1 MNKVKISSLS
11 MLDEK
16 KFKKLADERN
26 DWLNTGE
33 DVVIS
38 LNSIVNE
45 KASILRKSQ
54 YIVKVKKIIKEGF
67 LCKSIVLE
75 SVTGEMLPM
84 FNAGQKVSLTVNK
97 DDKYITKPYT
107 IISSPIK
114 SIDGEYVIAVLKD
127 TGNVVDEY
135 LFNDAKL
142 EEKFIISVPFGDFYY
157 NSIRDCKNIVAIVSD
172 DGIFSIYAMVQAIID
187 RTCDFNLDIFYTVKK
202 EVDILF
208 KEELEEYANNS
219 SKIKINFLVS
229 DEKVDGCINGFVTS
243 DMIQNIIE
251 KKDVSI
257 FISGKEGLLKYLDKE
272 LEILKIPK
280 KFIRYENFLPRC
292 GIKRVI
298 RYNMTIYVSGEKY
311 VIPCYNNKTIMEAIF
326 DGGIYIPSKC
336 QNGSCGFC
344 KSELVLG
351 EVKIVNDKRTIGD
364 KKYNY
369 IHPCCTYPLSDIEII
384 VR

>member
-1 MNKVKISSLS
+1 MNKIKISSLGV
-11 MLDEK
+11 LDEK

-26 DWLNTGE
+26 DWLNSGK

-45 KASILRKSQ
+45 KASLLRKSQ
-54 YIVKVKKIIKEGF
+54 YVVRIKKIVKEAF
-67 LCKSIVLE
+67 RCKSIVLE

-84 FNAGQKVSLTVNK
+84 FNAGQKISLTINK

-107 IISSPIK
+107 IISSPLK
-114 SIDGEYVIAVLKD
+114 SIDGEYIIAVLED
-127 TGNVVDEY
+127 TGNKVDEY
-135 LFNDAKL
+135 LYNDAKL
-142 EEKFIISVPFGDFYY
+142 EEKFVISVPFGDFYY
-157 NSIRDCKNIVAIVSD
+157 NSVRDCKNIVAIVSD
-172 DGIFSIYAMVQAIID
+172 DGIFPVYAMVQAIID
-187 RTCDFNLDIFYTVKK
+187 RTCDFNLEIFYSVKK

-208 KEELEEYANNS
+208 KEELEDYANKS
-219 SKIKINFLVS
+219 SKIKVNFVVS
-229 DEKVDGCINGFVTS
+229 DEKVNGSINGFVTS
-243 DMIQNIIE
+243 NMIQSILE
-251 KKDVSI
+251 KMDISI
-257 FISGKEGLLKYLDKE
+257 FISGSEGLLKYLDKE
-272 LEILKIPK
+272 IESLRIPK
-280 KFIRYENFLPRC
+280 KFIRYESFLPKC

-298 RYNMTIYVSGEKY
+298 RYNLSIYVNDEKY

-326 DGGIYIPSKC
+326 DGGIFIPSRC